1 MTSAAGRAVPRA
13 LGVVGRPAG
22 LRLLAAAAATA
33 LALLGATAP
42 ATADLSEQDKADIAR
57 VEAYLNGLTTMKAR
71 FIQIDNRGRVKEGW
85 IYIER
90 PDKMRM
96 EYDPP
101 FNMLAIAY
109 NGKLDYHDPT
119 VPITSFINISL
130 TPMADLVKERIRLN
144 GSKLMVTEVE
154 RRPGSLRLT
163 LAQKSDPNGRK
174 VVLTFADN
182 PLELRQWSI
191 WTKYGEK
198 NRITLMNAEW
208 GVKFEPKLFWFVDPM
223 ESSE

>member
-1 MTSAAGRAVPRA
+1 MSALEEAVSRAPAAALRAGGRA
-13 LGVVGRPAG
+13 
-22 LRLLAAAAATA
+22 LAALFLIAAI
-33 LALLGATAP
+33 GAVGP
-42 ATADLSEQDKADIAR
+42 ASAELSDRDKADVAR
-57 VEAYLNGLTTMKAR
+57 VEAYLNGLTTVKSR

-85 IYIER
+85 LYIER

-101 FNMLAIAY
+101 FNMLAIAF
-109 NGKLDYHDPT
+109 NGRLNYHDPT

-130 TPMADLVKERIRLN
+130 TPMADLVRKNIKLN
-144 GSKLMVTEVE
+144 GAKLRVTRVE
-154 RRPGSLRLT
+154 RWPGSLRLT
-163 LAQKSDPNGRK
+163 LSQKSDPNGRK
-174 VVLTFADN
+174 VVITFADN

-208 GVKFEPKLFWFVDPM
+208 GVHFEPKLFWFIDPM
-223 ESSE
+223 ESTE